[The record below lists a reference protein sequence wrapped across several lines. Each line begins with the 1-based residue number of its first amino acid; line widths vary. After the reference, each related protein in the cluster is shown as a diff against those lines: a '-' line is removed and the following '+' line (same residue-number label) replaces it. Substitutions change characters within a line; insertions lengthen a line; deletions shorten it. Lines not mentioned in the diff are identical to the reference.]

1 MCWNSW
7 DNVAQ
12 LSANTHRSN
21 ITEQKMHADNEDTS
35 CEAREPKESRTTK
48 EFVLAPRILSGSVP
62 APCFFKSASPPLL
75 SSSNRAPPSPPN
87 MNHLLLNDNPH
98 SAPPSHLHTN
108 EPSFPPLF
116 SSSGPMRLQ
125 GPFQQLTASYSTTS
139 CTKVT
144 PIPPMYLA
152 PKNKVDSGPIEIPS
166 PPTALDDLSKN
177 VQSQGFSLNSV
188 PSQGD
193 FSKLPPSEGHPCK
206 VNDAQY
212 DSSKTN
218 TFQSQDTNII
228 LPLIP
233 YMAFSSS
240 PPSLPSTHT
249 FTSPPLEVYSS
260 SPPPPAY
267 ISSPSPSQPQSP
279 TLPKQLKSSPLSTQT
294 STLFSVPSTPL
305 PPPPSL
311 QVSSSQPP
319 KTSIISSA
327 HPLFY
332 PQHSVSLA
340 KERPEILSPL
350 PQDPLMIE
358 STFFTKSSPH
368 QETNIFSNNTS
379 ASSYD
384 DRCPTSKNVLGLSVF
399 SKEPVSTSSSPSSS
413 SQSPLQPHP
422 HLSVLPAQLPL
433 FTDKPQQPL
442 SLITADEK
450 FHQTLDATTWP
461 SPSSSSATLALQVP
475 IANVSTS
482 NISDPKTSTATSDL
496 SLYAANSFPIATTAA
511 TVTIANIVTSV
522 LDRTISSSSSFDI
535 VHTCSQTQP
544 SHEVYSAQYPQ
555 RQAHQKQHR
564 YSQQLQ
570 TSQYSYPQLQ
580 QLQLPKQEQVRPPQ
594 KQLHLPQH
602 QHTQQLDLQPANQKQ
617 AQLLQQQL
625 QTSQPPYPKQQY
637 IPVKPYELL
646 KSPHQV
652 LQSQPSKQQQ
662 LQTRRQ
668 QQPINNL
675 PYHLLPQALQPQSP
689 YTSSTSSTLN
699 KKSIEVEPSL
709 DDCNLQ
715 LSYRDQSHTSSPL
728 NKMGVTQYSHSAEKH
743 FHSDPTHHLE
753 GLQDGHGKSSPFSE
767 KKIIRRLNDPIAIG
781 DLPKLTEITQIYP
794 QPKSILPDHYK
805 MAPIEQILQ
814 QSIRDGVL
822 MVLDKG
828 DFHCRHCN
836 LTLSNLDE
844 AGHHLVGET
853 HITKQRKIIFKQRI
867 NRLITP
873 QNWAAQHTATPL
885 RNPIG
890 YRPCR
895 PPERVLRPMIRQPH
909 LTSRTNEPFR
919 EEHKQTSGHP
929 VQQQYDQTDILET
942 QIGQRERKHKDAP
955 KMEQREELKEEL
967 EGESVVLRRHHK
979 AFDNDSKT
987 LERGNFPLHA
997 YPTMQRQY
1005 ALRWKRPISLHQ
1017 KVEERQESGA
1027 NNLLKKNQ
1035 SSSTIKGSP
1044 EYDKPPLISKFLKV
1058 RASVNLVGPTDQVYR
1073 NLSNPRGLVFIFN
1086 YKKYASGRL
1095 SERRGSGHDVKN
1107 LRCLFVQMG
1116 YSVHAYEDLTGWGT
1130 LAQIREI
1137 QGRQDLWAVDSFIII
1152 LLGQGANAGTFYAS
1166 DMRRIPLDDVRLEFS
1181 EGRCPALKGK
1191 PKIVLANF
1199 FHGNVEEILSA
1210 PSTSPNDM
1218 LTLHASI
1225 AGIRPRRHPLESTI
1239 FVQIL
1244 SEVLSTE
1251 SWATPLE
1258 ELCFQVC
1265 WRVQSCGGTACL
1277 ERNKDFKEFYFNP

>member
-1 MCWNSW
+1 MNRSAALQDACFERILQKIDSNKYYCVMC
-7 DNVAQ
+7 
-12 LSANTHRSN
+12 
-21 ITEQKMHADNEDTS
+21 KMHFTG
-35 CEAREPKESRTTK
+35 ESPTISHLLTTK
-48 EFVLAPRILSGSVP
+48 
-62 APCFFKSASPPLL
+62 
-75 SSSNRAPPSPPN
+75 
-87 MNHLLLNDNPH
+87 H
-98 SAPPSHLHTN
+98 S
-108 EPSFPPLF
+108 E
-116 SSSGPMRLQ
+116 
-125 GPFQQLTASYSTTS
+125 
-139 CTKVT
+139 
-144 PIPPMYLA
+144 
-152 PKNKVDSGPIEIPS
+152 
-166 PPTALDDLSKN
+166 
-177 VQSQGFSLNSV
+177 
-188 PSQGD
+188 
-193 FSKLPPSEGHPCK
+193 
-206 VNDAQY
+206 
-212 DSSKTN
+212 
-218 TFQSQDTNII
+218 
-228 LPLIP
+228 
-233 YMAFSSS
+233 
-240 PPSLPSTHT
+240 
-249 FTSPPLEVYSS
+249 
-260 SPPPPAY
+260 
-267 ISSPSPSQPQSP
+267 
-279 TLPKQLKSSPLSTQT
+279 
-294 STLFSVPSTPL
+294 
-305 PPPPSL
+305 
-311 QVSSSQPP
+311 
-319 KTSIISSA
+319 
-327 HPLFY
+327 
-332 PQHSVSLA
+332 SLA
-340 KERPEILSPL
+340 KEAVGIYTGATISQIRLDVLLKKIPDEITIGITKRVITLKNGLFWCDSC
-350 PQDPLMIE
+350 QK
-358 STFFTKSSPH
+358 SFTGTQP
-368 QETNIFSNNTS
+368 
-379 ASSYD
+379 
-384 DRCPTSKNVLGLSVF
+384 VL
-399 SKEPVSTSSSPSSS
+399 E
-413 SQSPLQPHP
+413 
-422 HLSVLPAQLPL
+422 HLSS
-433 FTDKPQQPL
+433 K
-442 SLITADEK
+442 
-450 FHQTLDATTWP
+450 H
-461 SPSSSSATLALQVP
+461 
-475 IANVSTS
+475 STM
-482 NISDPKTSTATSDL
+482 T
-496 SLYAANSFPIATTAA
+496 
-511 TVTIANIVTSV
+511 
-522 LDRTISSSSSFDI
+522 
-535 VHTCSQTQP
+535 
-544 SHEVYSAQYPQ
+544 
-555 RQAHQKQHR
+555 
-564 YSQQLQ
+564 
-570 TSQYSYPQLQ
+570 
-580 QLQLPKQEQVRPPQ
+580 
-594 KQLHLPQH
+594 
-602 QHTQQLDLQPANQKQ
+602 
-617 AQLLQQQL
+617 
-625 QTSQPPYPKQQY
+625 
-637 IPVKPYELL
+637 
-646 KSPHQV
+646 
-652 LQSQPSKQQQ
+652 
-662 LQTRRQ
+662 
-668 QQPINNL
+668 
-675 PYHLLPQALQPQSP
+675 
-689 YTSSTSSTLN
+689 
-699 KKSIEVEPSL
+699 
-709 DDCNLQ
+709 
-715 LSYRDQSHTSSPL
+715 
-728 NKMGVTQYSHSAEKH
+728 
-743 FHSDPTHHLE
+743 
-753 GLQDGHGKSSPFSE
+753 
-767 KKIIRRLNDPIAIG
+767 
-781 DLPKLTEITQIYP
+781 
-794 QPKSILPDHYK
+794 
-805 MAPIEQILQ
+805 APIEIGQQIADATPENYSTMVDTDLTSSIYKGQ
-814 QSIRDGVL
+814 IVQDEENYNCIICRKFLAGKEQAKQHIAGKSHQKKLKNRLDQPVQKAPGARDLPPQPVVVTPPSNKADAKFQQQVADSTPENYSTMEDIELTRSMNARQVVQDGEMYNCIVCTKSLTGKEPAKQHIAGKSHQKKLKSRLDQSIQNVPDGRDL
-822 MVLDKG
+822 
-828 DFHCRHCN
+828 
-836 LTLSNLDE
+836 
-844 AGHHLVGET
+844 
-853 HITKQRKIIFKQRI
+853 
-867 NRLITP
+867 TP
-873 QNWAAQHTATPL
+873 QLAVATPLSDQVDNIQQQVADSTPENYSTMEDIELTRSMNARQVVQDGEMYNCIVCTKSLTGKEPAKQHIAGKSHQKKLKSRLDQSIQNVPDGRDLTPQLAVATPLSDQVDNIAAQHTATPL